1 MEQENISQST
11 DVNPFKVMSVHSA
24 SCDDAQLSQK
34 ALDRIISAKYQGSV
48 KPKVWK

>member
-34 ALDRIISAKYQGSV
+34 A
-48 KPKVWK
+48 